1 LNAPVKL
8 IWLASYPKSG
18 NTWLR
23 FMLVNLLL
31 GRQSS
36 TENMDKLI
44 PDIHVLTA
52 GGKWPPDLNFY
63 HGFPA
68 LMKTHFVLSPRLP
81 LGSLTGGFIYVV
93 RNPLDVIA
101 SAVNYELL
109 KAGMPADAVERD
121 AFRKRCVQE
130 FIDHGGTQGWIEG
143 GFGSWEENAG
153 SWVRNGPGI
162 PNVVI
167 RYEDIVRDP
176 VAQLERVSAFLGL
189 RTERQRIQAAVEDS
203 SFEHMRAIEEQEVT
217 SCRQGFFSRETPAAS
232 FRRGIRFMSRGRPG
246 AGETEIT
253 TEERVQ
259 LLTRFGPT
267 MKRIGYPVQV

>member
-1 LNAPVKL
+1 MNAPLKVT
-8 IWLASYPKSG
+8 WLASYPKSG

-36 TENMDKLI
+36 TENMEKLI

-109 KAGMPADAVERD
+109 NAGVPTEPAERD
-121 AFRKRCVQE
+121 AFRQRCVRQ
-130 FIDHGGTQGWIEG
+130 FIDHGSTQGWVEG

-153 SWVRNGPGI
+153 SWIRNSPGI
-162 PNVVI
+162 PSVVI

-176 VAQLERVSAFLGL
+176 AAQLERVSAFLGL
-189 RTERQRIQAAVEDS
+189 RADRRKIEAAVEDS
-203 SFEHMRAIEEQEVT
+203 SFERMRAIEEEEVT
-217 SCRQGFFSRETPAAS
+217 MRRQGFFSRETPVES
-232 FRRGIRFMSRGRPG
+232 FGQGVRFMSHGRPG
-246 AGETEIT
+246 AGESEISRD
-253 TEERVQ
+253 ERAR
-259 LLTRFGPT
+259 LLARFGPT
-267 MKRIGYPVQV
+267 MRQIGYAVQV